1 MTTDSAEPALSVV
14 IVTFNSATVL
24 PAALGPLKSSASFE
38 IIVVDNASSD
48 GTIELLARDF
58 PSVRVIANASNV
70 GFARAVNIGVST
82 AAAPIV
88 MLLNPDASIETDA
101 VELLLGRV
109 RKEDAGLVAP
119 WVQHQSQRIV
129 SAGWLPTPWRMLT
142 HYSGLSRIAGRR
154 NWLQGHYLLP
164 SQLSGA
170 TSVQWVT
177 GACFVC
183 RRTVWDRLKGLSER
197 WFMYAE
203 DIEFSH
209 RVAAEGLTNL
219 VLREAVAHHAVGG
232 SDSTGSL
239 TGRSDWVLNLRDF
252 YATELA
258 RSRLSPTMWTVIVV
272 AGLLSRAAAFAVIGL
287 RSRGPRRANQLENAR
302 HFFGYARSLV
312 SVPWKRDT

>member
-1 MTTDSAEPALSVV
+1 MTTERAEPVLSVV
-14 IVTFNSATVL
+14 VVTFNSAAVL
-24 PAALGPLKSSASFE
+24 PAALEPLKMSESFE

-48 GTIELLARDF
+48 ETIEFLAREF

-82 AAAPIV
+82 ATAPIV
-88 MLLNPDASIETDA
+88 MLLNPDASIGIDA
-101 VELLLGRV
+101 VELLLDRV
-109 RKEDAGLVAP
+109 KKEDAGLVAP

-142 HYSGLSRIAGRR
+142 HYSGLSRIAGNR

-164 SQLSGA
+164 GQLSRE
-170 TSVQWVT
+170 TPVQWVT

-183 RRTVWDRLKGLSER
+183 RRPVWDHLKGLSER

-209 RVAAEGLTNL
+209 RVTAEGLTNL
-219 VLREAVAHHAVGG
+219 VLREAVAHHVVGG
-232 SDSTGSL
+232 SDSTASL

-258 RSRLSPTMWTVIVV
+258 RSRRSPLMWTAIVV
-272 AGLLSRAAAFAVIGL
+272 AGLLSRAAVFAAIGL
-287 RSRGPRRANQLENAR
+287 RSRGPRRANQLDNAR

-312 SVPWKRDT
+312 FVPWKRDA